1 VTSCPFG
8 TRRTRRW
15 IPWLSISI
23 PALGWLVFVLYPSIA
38 TVYYSLT
45 QYSGVPGAPVNYC
58 GLCNYRAAF
67 TGLSSQTWESL
78 KVTIV
83 YTVGV
88 TVLQIVIGL
97 GLALLLNRRGRMF
110 GLYRA
115 LVFMPQIFSVTIVA
129 ALFSLILDPISG
141 PVEKILQNAFHVSS
155 AFLGDSSI
163 ALPLIIGINVWMFAG
178 YTMLIYIAG
187 LRRIPP
193 ELYEAASLDGC
204 GRWDAFRR
212 ITWPMLAAAT
222 TVNVFLTAMGCLG
235 EYALILLLTDGQ
247 FGTKTIGMYMFDQAF
262 GMQSQLGYGSML
274 AMLQFAMTLVIG
286 GVLLFTLRRREVQL

>member
-163 ALPLIIGINVWMFAG
+163 ALPLIIGINVWMFSG
-178 YTMLIYIAG
+178 YTMLVYIAG
-187 LRRIPP
+187 LRRVPR

-204 GRWDAFRR
+204 GRWNAFRR
-212 ITWPMLAAAT
+212 ITWPLLATST

-235 EYALILLLTDGQ
+235 EYALILLITDGH
-247 FGTKTIGMYMFDQAF
+247 FGTETIGMYMFDSAF
-262 GMQSQLGYGSML
+262 GTNSSLGYGSML
-274 AMLQFAMTLVIG
+274 AMLQFGLTLVIG
-286 GVLLFTLRRREVQL
+286 GILLVTLRRREVQL

>member
-1 VTSCPFG
+1 MTACPFG

-15 IPWLSISI
+15 IPWLSISV
-23 PALGWLVFVLYPSIA
+23 PTLGWLVFVLYPSAA
-38 TVYYSLT
+38 TIYYSLT

-58 GLCNYRAAF
+58 GLCNYQQAF
-67 TGLSSQTWESL
+67 TSLSSQTWAAL
-78 KVTIV
+78 KVTLV
-83 YTVGV
+83 YAAGV

-97 GLALLLNRRGRMF
+97 GLALLLNRRGRLF
-110 GLYRA
+110 SLYRA

-129 ALFSLILDPISG
+129 ALFSLILDPVSG
-141 PVEKILQNAFHVSS
+141 PAEKILHGLFGTSS

-163 ALPLIIGINVWMFAG
+163 SLPLIILINVWMFSG

-193 ELYEAASLDGC
+193 ELYEAAALDGC
-204 GRWDAFRR
+204 GWWSRFRR
-212 ITWPMLAAAT
+212 ITWPMLAAST

>member
-1 VTSCPFG
+1 VTTCPFG

-38 TVYYSLT
+38 TIYYSLT
-45 QYSGVPGAPVNYC
+45 QYSGVPGASVNYC

-129 ALFSLILDPISG
+129 ALFSLIFDPISG
-141 PVEKILQNAFHVSS
+141 PAEKILQNTFHVSS
-155 AFLGDSSI
+155 AFLGNSSI

-193 ELYEAASLDGC
+193 ELYEAASMDGC
-204 GRWDAFRR
+204 GRWNAFRR

-235 EYALILLLTDGQ
+235 EYALILLLTDGH

-286 GVLLFTLRRREVQL
+286 GVLLFTLRRREIQL

>member
-38 TVYYSLT
+38 TIYYSLT

-274 AMLQFAMTLVIG
+274 AMLQFGMTLVIG

>member
-1 VTSCPFG
+1 VTTCPFG

-38 TVYYSLT
+38 TIYYSLT

-78 KVTIV
+78 KVTIM

-141 PVEKILQNAFHVSS
+141 PVEKILQNTFHASS

>member
-1 VTSCPFG
+1 MTSCPFG

-38 TVYYSLT
+38 TIYYSLT

-204 GRWDAFRR
+204 GRWSAFRR

>member
-1 VTSCPFG
+1 VTACPFG

-23 PALGWLVFVLYPSIA
+23 PSLGWLIFVLYPSLA
-38 TVYYSLT
+38 TVYYSFT

-58 GLCNYRAAF
+58 GLCNYRSAFGGFRAA
-67 TGLSSQTWESL
+67 TLESL
-78 KVTIV
+78 KVTLL

-97 GLALLLNRRGRMF
+97 GMALLLNRRGKMF

-129 ALFSLILDPISG
+129 ALFTMILDPLTG
-141 PVEKILQNAFHVSS
+141 PAEKILHGLFGASS
-155 AFLGDSSI
+155 SFLGDSSI
-163 ALPLIIGINVWMFAG
+163 SLPLIILINVWMFSG

-187 LRRIPP
+187 LRRIPR

-204 GRWDAFRR
+204 GRWNKFRR
-212 ITWPMLAAAT
+212 ITWPMLAAST

-235 EYALILLLTDGQ
+235 EYALILLLTDGN
-247 FGTKTIGMYMFDQAF
+247 FGTKTIGMYMFDEAF
-262 GMQSQLGYGSML
+262 GTNSALGYGSML
-274 AMLQFAMTLVIG
+274 AILMFGMTVVIG
-286 GVLLFTLRRREVQL
+286 GVLLVTLRRREVQL

>member
-1 VTSCPFG
+1 MTACPFG

-23 PALGWLVFVLYPSIA
+23 PSLGWLIFVLYPSLA
-38 TVYYSLT
+38 TIYYSFT

-67 TGLSSQTWESL
+67 IGVRSATLESL
-78 KVTIV
+78 KVTLV
-83 YTVGV
+83 YTAGV
-88 TVLQIVIGL
+88 TVLQISIGL

-115 LVFMPQIFSVTIVA
+115 LIFMPQIFSVTIVA
-129 ALFSLILDPISG
+129 ALFTLILDPISG
-141 PVEKILQNAFHVSS
+141 PAEKILHALFGASS

-163 ALPLIIGINVWMFAG
+163 SLPLIIGINVWMFSG
-178 YTMLIYIAG
+178 YTMLVYIAG

-193 ELYEAASLDGC
+193 ELYEAAALDGC
-204 GRWDAFRR
+204 GRWTSFRR
-212 ITWPMLAAAT
+212 ITWPLLAAST

-235 EYALILLLTDGQ
+235 EYALILLLTDGN

-262 GMQSQLGYGSML
+262 GANSQLGYGSML
-274 AMLQFAMTLVIG
+274 AMLQFFMTVVIG
-286 GVLLFTLRRREVQL
+286 GILLFTLRRREVQL

>member
-1 VTSCPFG
+1 MTACPFG

-15 IPWLSISI
+15 IPWLSISV
-23 PALGWLVFVLYPSIA
+23 PALGWLVFVLYPSAA

-58 GLCNYRAAF
+58 GLCNYRTAF
-67 TGLSSQTWESL
+67 TSVSGPTWEAL
-78 KVTIV
+78 KVTLI
-83 YTVGV
+83 YAAGV
-88 TVLQIVIGL
+88 TVLQIVFGL
-97 GLALLLNRRGRMF
+97 GLALLLNRRGRAF
-110 GLYRA
+110 SLYRA
-115 LVFMPQIFSVTIVA
+115 LVFMPQIFSVTIVG

-141 PVEKILQNAFHVSS
+141 PAERILHGLFGASS
-155 AFLGDSSI
+155 AFLGDSNIS
-163 ALPLIIGINVWMFAG
+163 LLLIILINVWMFTG

-204 GRWDAFRR
+204 GPWHRFRR
-212 ITWPMLAAAT
+212 ITWPMLAAST

-235 EYALILLLTDGQ
+235 EYALIILLTDGQ
-247 FGTKTIGMYMFDQAF
+247 FGTQTIGMYMFQSAF
-262 GMQSQLGYGSML
+262 GQESQLGYGSML

-286 GVLLFTLRRREVQL
+286 GVVLWALRRREVQL

>member
-1 VTSCPFG
+1 VTTCPFG

-23 PALGWLVFVLYPSIA
+23 PSLGWLIFVLYPSLA
-38 TVYYSLT
+38 TIYYSFT

-58 GLCNYRAAF
+58 GLCNYRQAF
-67 TGLSSQTWESL
+67 GGFRSATLESL
-78 KVTIV
+78 KVTLI
-83 YTVGV
+83 YAVGV
-88 TVLQIVIGL
+88 TVLQIAIGL
-97 GLALLLNRRGRMF
+97 GMALLLNRRGKMF

-129 ALFSLILDPISG
+129 ALFTMILDPVTG
-141 PVEKILQNAFHVSS
+141 PAEKILHTLFGASS
-155 AFLGDSSI
+155 SFLGDSSI
-163 ALPLIIGINVWMFAG
+163 SLLLIILINVWMFSG

-193 ELYEAASLDGC
+193 ELYEAAALDGC
-204 GRWDAFRR
+204 GRWRSFRR
-212 ITWPMLAAAT
+212 ITWPMLAAST

-235 EYALILLLTDGQ
+235 EYALILLLTDGN

-262 GMQSQLGYGSML
+262 GTNSALGYGSML
-274 AMLQFAMTLVIG
+274 AILMFGITVVIG
-286 GVLLFTLRRREVQL
+286 GIVLLTLRRREVQL